1 MKSAFFTA
9 IRQIE
14 IRDEPKPSI
23 SQPDEVLLRID
34 RLGVCGSD
42 VHYFTDGRI
51 GDDVVPLPASLGHEC
66 SGTVVEIGS
75 GVKSLVVGNR
85 VAVDPA
91 VACGTCDQ
99 CVQGRSNTCRSM
111 KFMGCPNQGPGAA
124 AEFRVLPANNCIAV
138 PESISLDQ
146 AALVEPLAV
155 GFYAVRMA
163 ALRPDTNIAILGS
176 GPIGLSV
183 LLSAKA
189 TGTCT
194 TFVTDLL
201 DARLAVAR
209 TCGADWTKKTIK
221 NDPTAAEE
229 LEKAIRDQN
238 PNGQDVVFECTGD
251 PNCIDQ
257 AQRILTPGGTLIMI
271 GITPETQVSFDAHLM
286 RRTELTFKN
295 VRRQESCM
303 KPVIDL
309 MAAGKINADPM
320 LTHHYPL
327 DKIQDAFELVAGYE
341 DGVVKAMVEISG

>member
-9 IRQIE
+9 IHQIE
-14 IRDEPKPSI
+14 ILDEPVPSI
-23 SQPDEVLLRID
+23 SRADEVLVRID

-51 GDDVVPLPASLGHEC
+51 GDDIVPLPASLGHEC
-66 SGTVVEIGS
+66 AGTVVEVGPS
-75 GVKSLVVGNR
+75 VESLSVGDR

-91 VACGTCDQ
+91 VACGECDQ
-99 CVQGRSNTCRSM
+99 CMKGRSNTCRNM
-111 KFMGCPNQGPGAA
+111 NFMGCPNQGPGAA
-124 AEFRVLPANNCIAV
+124 AEFRVLPAGNCFVV
-138 PESISLDQ
+138 PEGITLDQ
-146 AALVEPLAV
+146 AALVEPLSV
-155 GFYAVRMA
+155 GLYAVRMA
-163 ALRPDTNIAILGS
+163 ALRPEAKIAILGS

-209 TCGADWTKKTIK
+209 TCGADWTKKTIQ
-221 NDPTAAEE
+221 DHPAAATE
-229 LEKAIRDQN
+229 LENAIRGEVPD
-238 PNGQDVVFECTGD
+238 GLDVVFECTGD
-251 PNCIDQ
+251 PRCIDQ
-257 AQRILTPGGTLIMI
+257 AQRLLTPGGTLIMI
-271 GITPETQVSFDAHLM
+271 GITPETQVTFDAHLM

-295 VRRQESCM
+295 VRRQEDCM

-320 LTHHYPL
+320 LTHHFPL
-327 DKIQDAFELVAGYE
+327 DKIQEAFELVAGYR
-341 DGVVKAMVEISG
+341 DGVVKAMVDIG